1 MSQNLS
7 QAKTQMSIGEV
18 LKTLR
23 EEFADVSIS
32 KIRFLETEGLIDP
45 ERTTS
50 GYRKFYP
57 ADVARLRYILRLQR
71 DHFMPLKVIRKR
83 LETFDPAEPDA
94 YAQQEPANGSQGRR
108 EGSLRQ
114 EMSVRSGE
122 EEAAMLEGGLSLS
135 WEEFLTATGL
145 SHDEVSELEEYGLIE
160 PRLLD
165 SGDLNYNED
174 DLQVAKIAKDFSKY
188 GIGARHLKMYKN
200 FAEKELGLFE
210 QVIVPPS
217 RGEADGR
224 RSRTQSLA
232 ELAKLSRRLK
242 QVLLRSSLRG
252 FLERK

>member
-1 MSQNLS
+1 MSQDLS

-45 ERTTS
+45 ERTAS

-83 LETFDPAEPDA
+83 LETFDPDDPES
-94 YAQQEPANGSQGRR
+94 QTEPANGSQEPRR
-108 EGSLRQ
+108 DVLAEQAPKSFGDDPAL
-114 EMSVRSGE
+114 
-122 EEAAMLEGGLSLS
+122 LEGGLSLS
-135 WEEFLTATGL
+135 WDEFLNATGL
-145 SHDEVSELEEYGLIE
+145 SHDEVAELEEYGLIE
-160 PRLLD
+160 SRLLD
-165 SGDLNYNED
+165 SGDLYYNED
-174 DLQVAKIAKDFSKY
+174 DLQVAKIAKDFAKY
-188 GIGARHLKMYKN
+188 GIHARHLKMYKN
-200 FAEKELGLFE
+200 FAEKELGLFD
-210 QVIVPPS
+210 QVIVPNS
-217 RGEADGR
+217 RNQPDGV

-242 QVLLRSSLRG
+242 QVLLRTSLRG
-252 FLERK
+252 FLESK